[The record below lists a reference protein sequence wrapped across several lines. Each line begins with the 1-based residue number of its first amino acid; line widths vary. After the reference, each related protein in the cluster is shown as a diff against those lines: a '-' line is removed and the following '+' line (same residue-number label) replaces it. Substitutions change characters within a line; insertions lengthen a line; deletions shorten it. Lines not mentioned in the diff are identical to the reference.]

1 MAAVHGSAARS
12 TRSAVGMTEHEVWDL
27 VAEQRKLQVATLGPD
42 GWPHL
47 STLFHTVLD
56 GRLVFWTYARSQ
68 KVRNL
73 ERDSRLTCLVEA
85 GEEYADLRGVQ
96 IVGKAHIMRA
106 REEIEPVGRAVV
118 CRMLDLGPGADLD
131 AAVAAEVTRQAG
143 KRVAV
148 EVRPQRWASW
158 DHRKLA
164 GPGGSSGSAGQDK
177 P

>member
-1 MAAVHGSAARS
+1 MSER
-12 TRSAVGMTEHEVWDL
+12 EVWDL

-47 STLFHTVLD
+47 STLYHTVLD

-68 KVRNL
+68 KIRNL

-85 GEEYADLRGVQ
+85 GEDYADLRGVQ
-96 IVGKAHIMRA
+96 IVGKAQIMRA

-118 CRMLDLGPGADLD
+118 SRMLGLDPDADLD
-131 AAVAAEVTRQAG
+131 PAVAAEVTRQAG

-148 EVRPQRWASW
+148 QVQPQRWASW

-164 GPGGSSGSAGQDK
+164 GPTALAGQDD